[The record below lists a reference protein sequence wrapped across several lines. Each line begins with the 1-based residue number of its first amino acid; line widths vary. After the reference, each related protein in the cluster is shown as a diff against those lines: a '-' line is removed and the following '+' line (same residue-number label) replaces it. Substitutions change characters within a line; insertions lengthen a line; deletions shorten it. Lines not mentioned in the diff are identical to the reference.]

1 MLDMKIRQGSR
12 TGAES
17 QSVRAGAKGG
27 YSTCCPK
34 PQNAG
39 IIIIVHPVK
48 IGANGV
54 HSPTHFP
61 ALMQLV
67 DLLERVVV
75 DQD

>member
-1 MLDMKIRQGSR
+1 MLKCVEI
-12 TGAES
+12 TGF
-17 QSVRAGAKGG
+17 
-27 YSTCCPK
+27 PK

-39 IIIIVHPVK
+39 IFIIVHPVK

-67 DLLERVVV
+67 DLLERVVA